1 MLSLRRTRVRRN
13 DSNFAAT
20 KQMESFYDA
29 IKEKCMKIALI
40 QTNPVIGDFTGNSR
54 KIVDGC
60 REAVKQGCGLVIFPE
75 LALSGYP
82 PHDLLERPAFLD
94 THDQT
99 LLELC
104 GTLPAIDVL
113 IGCIEQR
120 SVGSSGKKLYN
131 SAFLIRNGS
140 IVERVQKQLLPT
152 YDVFDEKR
160 WFEPGN
166 TPGVIECN
174 GLRFGVTV
182 CEDIWHSEIGEYEC
196 DPVKALFLKTKN
208 IDCLINI
215 SASPFQRGKE
225 SVRHRLFGTI
235 CQRHHVPLLYVNQ
248 VGGQDS
254 LLFDGR
260 SVLMDQNGDIRA
272 KALGFT
278 EDMLIIDSSDW
289 SGPLHEPV
297 TENSLAA
304 VHDALVMGIHD
315 YVAKCGFHSVV
326 LGLSGGIDSALTAAL
341 AVKALGADN
350 VFGVALPSP
359 YSSDDSMEDA
369 KDLAENLGCRFEVIP
384 ISSLFSSFKETL
396 RPLFAASPSSP
407 SDLTEQ
413 NLQARIRGNLLM
425 ALSNKFGHLLLSTGN
440 KSEMAVG
447 YCTLYGDMNG
457 GLAVISDVPKQ
468 LVYDLS
474 RFINREK
481 EIIPTRTITKAPTAE
496 LKPDQC
502 DQDDLPDYEILDQ
515 ILELHL
521 EGYLG
526 VNEIVEHGFDRELV
540 TDVLR
545 RVRINEYK
553 RKQAPMGLRVTSKAF
568 GYGRR
573 VPNAQNFQG

>member
-1 MLSLRRTRVRRN
+1 
-13 DSNFAAT
+13 
-20 KQMESFYDA
+20 
-29 IKEKCMKIALI
+29 MKIALVQI
-40 QTNPVIGDFTGNSR
+40 NPVIGDFSYNSR
-54 KIVDGC
+54 KILDAC
-60 REAVKQGCGLVIFPE
+60 HEAVEKDCGLVVFPE

-94 THDQT
+94 GHDQA
-99 LLELC
+99 LLQLCSEL
-104 GTLPAIDVL
+104 PNIDVL

-120 SVGSSGKKLYN
+120 SPKSSGKKLYN
-131 SAFLIRNGS
+131 SAFLIRNAS
-140 IVERVQKQLLPT
+140 IIHRVRKQLLPT

-160 WFEPGN
+160 WFEPGI
-166 TPGVIECN
+166 TPGVIECK

-182 CEDIWHSEIGEYEC
+182 CEDIWHSEIGEYGF
-196 DPVKALFLKTKN
+196 DPVEALFAAAEDV
-208 IDCLINI
+208 DCLINI
-215 SASPFQRGKE
+215 SASPFQRDKE
-225 SVRHRLFGTI
+225 SVRHRLFQTI
-235 CQRHHVPLLYVNQ
+235 CVRHHVPLLYVNQ

-260 SVLMDQNGDIRA
+260 SMLMNQEGEIKA
-272 KALGFT
+272 KSFGFA
-278 EDMLIIDSSDW
+278 EDLLIVDSENW
-289 SGPLHEPV
+289 SGSLHEPV
-297 TENSLAA
+297 EEDGLAA
-304 VHDALVMGIHD
+304 VHDALVMGIRD
-315 YVAKCGFHSVV
+315 YVGKCGFRSVV

-341 AVKALGADN
+341 AVKALGAGN

-369 KDLAENLGCRFEVIP
+369 KALAGNLGCGFEVIP
-384 ISSLFSSFKETL
+384 ISDLFASFQDAL

-474 RFINREK
+474 RFINKEK
-481 EIIPTRTITKAPTAE
+481 EIIPLRTITKAPTAE

-521 EGYLG
+521 EEHLG
-526 VNEIVEHGFDRELV
+526 LKAITDRGFEKELV
-540 TDVLR
+540 KDILR
-545 RVRINEYK
+545 RVRLNEYK

-573 VPNAQNFQG
+573 VPNVQNFHD